1 LSINKAILSF
11 LYSCL
16 LLLQTAVNATNYTVS
31 TKTDL
36 QTRMVAAV
44 PGDTVTVANGT
55 YNNWGNISFANNNG
69 TSTSAW
75 IVLRAQSFKGVV
87 FTGTTSLQFSGKH
100 ILITGFRYANGS
112 SGGSTDLIQF
122 RTSSTVFASYC
133 RLNNIIIDA
142 FNSDS
147 TGSVAG
153 ISPDTDNKWV
163 SLFGTNNRVDHC
175 TFINKFNAGA
185 TVVVWYDNNTYP
197 QQSTPT
203 LHRIDSNYFKGR
215 GYQGENG
222 GESMRL
228 GTSTTSRTNGY
239 NIVEYNYFEDCTQ
252 VEPEI
257 ISNKSNFNTYRY
269 NTFKNCYGGMTM
281 RHGRFCT
288 IYSNFF
294 IVDNAAVTKSYGIR
308 LIDKGH
314 KVYNNYLEGL
324 LGNKNSLTALRCP
337 IILYNGLAST
347 NDTTDASKAAGY
359 FPADSSIIAFNTI
372 VNCSGGAGIVLGFTD
387 GGDNTFQPKGI
398 IVANNLIKMTTGQ
411 TVLKES
417 SNTSLTYTAEGNVY
431 QAPNGLGISPSTGF
445 TSNAI
450 IFGAR
455 TNGILAP
462 PSLVQDAAINTANYT
477 SLLSSTDAQGEA
489 RSATYDI
496 GADEIN
502 GTGTVVAYPLDSNLV
517 GAGKPQIVTP
527 VHLIGFKVL
536 LVNKNAHLTWNVSN
550 EINFKQYNVEWSN
563 DGKDFSLLSIINAQ
577 GTNASTASYNYQH
590 INLKEGKYFYRL
602 KMIDKDGSFEY
613 SPVRFIAV
621 GKSMSANIYP
631 NPAQQFVTVDLN
643 GTVQPQTEIILFDAT
658 GKIVKQAKATSN
670 SIEISLKG
678 LSTGMY
684 HLSVMETGKAIA
696 NYPLMIRY

>member
-1 LSINKAILSF
+1 
-11 LYSCL
+11 
-16 LLLQTAVNATNYTVS
+16 
-31 TKTDL
+31 
-36 QTRMVAAV
+36 MAAAM
-44 PGDTVTVANGT
+44 PGDTITVANGT
-55 YNNWGNISFANNNG
+55 YNNWGNISFNNNNG
-69 TSTSAW
+69 TASSAW

-87 FTGTTSLQFSGKH
+87 FTGTVSLQFSGKR
-100 ILITGFRYANGS
+100 ILITGFRFANGS
-112 SGGSTDLIQF
+112 SGGSADLIQF
-122 RTSSTVFASYC
+122 RTSSSVFASYC

-147 TGSVAG
+147 TGSAAG
-153 ISPDTDNKWV
+153 TNPDVDNKWV

-215 GYQGENG
+215 GYQGTNG

-281 RHGRFCT
+281 RHGRFCN
-288 IYSNFF
+288 IYGNFF

-337 IILYNGLAST
+337 IIAYNGLSST

-398 IVANNLIKMTTGQ
+398 IVANNLIKMATGQ
-411 TVLKES
+411 AVYKEAA
-417 SNTSLTYTAEGNVY
+417 NTSLTYTAEGNVY

-445 TSNAI
+445 ASSTLT
-450 IFGAR
+450 FGSR
-455 TNGILAP
+455 TNGILGA
-462 PSLVQDAAINTANYT
+462 PSLVQDAAVNTANYA
-477 SLLSSTDAQGEA
+477 SLLDGIDAQGEL

-502 GTGTVVAYPLDSNLV
+502 GTGTVVSYPLDSNLV
-517 GAGKPQIVTP
+517 GAGKPQAIVP
-527 VHLIGFKVL
+527 VHLIDFKAL
-536 LVNKNAHLTWNVSN
+536 LINKNASITWNVSN
-550 EINFKQYNVEWSN
+550 EVNFKQYNLEYSN
-563 DGKDFSLLSIINAQ
+563 DGRNFLLLSIISAK
-577 GTNASTASYNYQH
+577 GSSTSTSYAYQH
-590 INLKEGKYFYRL
+590 NGLQEGKYFYRL
-602 KMIDKDGSFEY
+602 KMMDKDGSFAY
-613 SPVRFIAV
+613 SPIRLISV
-621 GKSMSANIYP
+621 GKSISVNVYP
-631 NPAQQFVTVDLN
+631 NPARQFVTVDLN
-643 GTVQPQTEIILFDAT
+643 GTLQPQTEIVLLDAT
-658 GKIVKQAKATSN
+658 GKELRKIKVANNSSN
-670 SIEISLKG
+670 ISLSN

-684 HLSVMETGKAIA
+684 HLSVVESGRTIA
-696 NYPLMIRY
+696 NYPLVITK

>member
-1 LSINKAILSF
+1 VQATIH
-11 LYSCL
+11 
-16 LLLQTAVNATNYTVS
+16 ATNYTVS

-36 QTRMVAAV
+36 QTRMAAAM
-44 PGDTVTVANGT
+44 PGDTITVANGT
-55 YNNWGNISFANNNG
+55 YNNWGSISFTNNNG
-69 TSTSAW
+69 TSSSAW
-75 IVLRAQSFKGVV
+75 IVLRAESFKGVV

-100 ILITGFRYANGS
+100 ILITGFRFANGS
-112 SGGSTDLIQF
+112 TGGSTDLIQF

-153 ISPDTDNKWV
+153 TNPDVDNKWV

-197 QQSTPT
+197 QQSTST

-215 GYQGENG
+215 GYQGTNG

-239 NIVEYNYFEDCTQ
+239 NIVEYNYFEDCIQ

-281 RHGRFCT
+281 RHGRFCN

-294 IVDNAAVTKSYGIR
+294 IVDNAAITKSYGIR

-337 IILYNGLAST
+337 IIMYNGLSST

-398 IVANNLIKMTTGQ
+398 TVANNLIKMTTGQ
-411 TVLKES
+411 VVLKEA
-417 SNTSLTYTAEGNVY
+417 SNTSLTYSAEGNVY
-431 QAPNGLGISPSTGF
+431 QAPNGLGISPATGF
-445 TSNAI
+445 TSSTVS
-450 IFGAR
+450 FGAR
-455 TNGILAP
+455 ANGILAP
-462 PSLVQDAAINTANYT
+462 PSLVQDGATNTANYT
-477 SLLSSTDAQGEA
+477 ALLNNMDAQGET
-489 RSATYDI
+489 RTATYDI

-502 GTGTVVAYPLDSNLV
+502 GSGTIVSYPLDSNLV
-517 GAGKPQIVTP
+517 GAGKPQFALP
-527 VHLIGFKVL
+527 AHLIGFKVL
-536 LVNKNAHLTWNVSN
+536 LINKNVSLTWNVSN
-550 EINFKQYNVEWSN
+550 EVNFKGYNIEYSI
-563 DGKDFSLLSIINAQ
+563 DGRNFSLLSIINAQ
-577 GTNASTASYNYQH
+577 GSSGNVSYNYQH
-590 INLKEGKYFYRL
+590 INLQEGKHFYRL
-602 KMIDKDGSFEY
+602 KMMDKDGSFEY
-613 SPVRFIAV
+613 SPIRLITV
-621 GKSMSANIYP
+621 GKLISVNVYP

-643 GTVQPQTEIILFDAT
+643 GTVQPQTEIILFDAA
-658 GKIVKQAKATSN
+658 GKELKRIKVTSN
-670 SIEISLKG
+670 SISIPLSKLPAG
-678 LSTGMY
+678 LY
-684 HLSVMETGKAIA
+684 HLSIIEEGRIIS
-696 NYPLMIRY
+696 NHPLMLQ